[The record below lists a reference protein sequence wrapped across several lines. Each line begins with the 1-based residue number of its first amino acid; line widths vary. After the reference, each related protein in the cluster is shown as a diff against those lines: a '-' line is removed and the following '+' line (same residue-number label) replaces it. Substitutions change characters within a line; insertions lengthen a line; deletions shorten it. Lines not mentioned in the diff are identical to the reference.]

1 MKGSPR
7 ETLRNLLDEPTGAAA
22 LARAGR
28 MLQAWRAGGLAAAE
42 LEDGWLLDERLAHTP
57 PTDPDSI
64 LRGLAS
70 RGEVMLSRRRL
81 RSRTGTLIAAPSPA
95 GGWMLRW
102 EGSGRAWVGDA
113 EVSADR
119 WVAVAVL
126 PTQIRTP
133 VGTENLVER

>member
-1 MKGSPR
+1 MRDSPR
-7 ETLRNLLDEPTGAAA
+7 DVLRNLLDEPTGAAA

-57 PTDPDSI
+57 PTDPDSM
-64 LRGLAS
+64 LRTLAA
-70 RGEVMLSRRRL
+70 RGEGSPVRRRL
-81 RSRTGTLIAAPSPA
+81 RSRTGTVIAAPYPA

-102 EGSGRAWVGDA
+102 EGSGRAWVDDV

-119 WVAVAVL
+119 WVPVAAL

-133 VGTENLVER
+133 VGTEKLVER